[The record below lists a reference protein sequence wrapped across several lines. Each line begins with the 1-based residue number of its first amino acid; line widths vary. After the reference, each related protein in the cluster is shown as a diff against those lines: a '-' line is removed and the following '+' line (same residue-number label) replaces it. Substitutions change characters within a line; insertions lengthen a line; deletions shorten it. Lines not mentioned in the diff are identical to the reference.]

1 MCRNCDIDGMCQR
14 QCSSVMESR
23 LQLTFSE
30 EKDVLLTTPS
40 PIKLDYQVARKV
52 SGLSV
57 DELDSITNQDF
68 TGIFWFIAENEIL
81 PLIRAQLLKLKA
93 ITQHASIGFTDGYEY
108 AAALCIEEPNK
119 TPQFIQINCEL
130 TC

>member
-14 QCSSVMESR
+14 QCSSVIESR
-23 LQLTFSE
+23 LQLTFVGES
-30 EKDVLLTTPS
+30 DVFVTPPN
-40 PIKLDYQVARKV
+40 PIKLDYQVAQKV
-52 SGLSV
+52 SGLSA
-57 DELDSITNQDF
+57 DELDSLTNNDF
-68 TGIFWFIAENEIL
+68 NGIFWFIAENEIL

-93 ITQHASIGFTDGYEY
+93 ITQHASIGFTDAYEY
-108 AAALCIEEPNK
+108 AAALCIEEPSK